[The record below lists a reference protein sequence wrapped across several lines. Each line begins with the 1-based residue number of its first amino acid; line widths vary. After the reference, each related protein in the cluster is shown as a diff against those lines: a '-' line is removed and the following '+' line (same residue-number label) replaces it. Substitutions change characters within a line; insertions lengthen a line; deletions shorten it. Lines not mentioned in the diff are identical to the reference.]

1 MTFDG
6 AITSQATLTLTTTD
20 TDIRAG
26 EAVDIDIASDIDITG
41 FTASDITVTGGT
53 RGALT
58 GSGMD
63 WTLSVTAGAAGTMT
77 IAIAEDA
84 VSPGNT

>member
-1 MTFDG
+1 M
-6 AITSQATLTLTTTD
+6 AESQAKPSSRLPLTD

-53 RGALT
+53 
-58 GSGMD
+58 GS
-63 WTLSVTAGAAGTMT
+63 V
-77 IAIAEDA
+77 
-84 VSPGNT
+84 VH